1 MKKEFIRCE
10 FCQTRIPLEV
20 CPLATYRTV
29 IDDKEYVFCCK
40 KCAERYQKEE
50 KGTKIE

>member
-10 FCQTRIPLEV
+10 FCQTRIPLEA
-20 CPLATYRTV
+20 CQLAAYHTV

-40 KCAERYQKEE
+40 KCAERYQQKEKKTTVE
-50 KGTKIE
+50 